1 MGKGGEG
8 KRGAG
13 KGGERVRV
21 VIHTRILLLSLSTVV
36 LTTSPYPPYPLSQ
49 LLQLISV
56 PRVAGEGG
64 GGGEVRIFSLK
75 SCSLG
80 APFLSH
86 FFLSFFSFSKSW
98 MFVCFFFSI
107 LFFLFKGRYC

>member
-8 KRGAG
+8 KRGVG

-36 LTTSPYPPYPLSQ
+36 LTTSPYPLSQ

-64 GGGEVRIFSLK
+64 GGGR
-75 SCSLG
+75 
-80 APFLSH
+80 
-86 FFLSFFSFSKSW
+86 
-98 MFVCFFFSI
+98 
-107 LFFLFKGRYC
+107 